1 MRASGEAGGR
11 SGWRSW
17 NNLLWVLAA
26 ALGAATILSTGTI
39 FHSSRQ
45 RDAVLRQLAR
55 ITAQQ
60 VAERAASQLDL
71 LAAQVPG
78 APAAFDSAGS
88 QIPDWFQ
95 LDLATSR
102 LERTPARLPSDSARP
117 ASSLLAQLART
128 VARRPEPHL
137 VLAPELGRYTMV
149 AAARRGPRG
158 EPAVVY
164 GLVADTRAL
173 LAALFGPALAA
184 RTDESVAGLARLD
197 TLSLQVATAAG
208 APLFGRLGADRAF
221 RATARPRGALE
232 GLAVT
237 VALNPGQVPRTL
249 LVLTSRTQLWH
260 NGLLLLSTL
269 LVIGFAVG
277 ASRRELLLARARS
290 EFIAGVSHDLRMPL
304 AQVLIA
310 GETLALG
317 RERDEA
323 DRLSLA
329 KSVVREARRLIALV
343 DNVLLFSRS
352 GAVELR
358 PRLEPVAIDNLFADV
373 IEAVRLSAEDAGQ
386 VIEVQAGSATAVLG
400 DRRLLRQALVNL
412 VDNALKYGAPAQRI
426 RLAALPAASGWVR
439 LQVEDQG
446 PGVPPEQRVRVFEP
460 YERLVR
466 DQASERTGSGLGLA
480 VVRHIASA
488 CQGKVW
494 LEDAPGGG
502 TRAVLELRADA
513 A

>member
-149 AAARRGPRG
+149 AAAR
-158 EPAVVY
+158 
-164 GLVADTRAL
+164 
-173 LAALFGPALAA
+173 
-184 RTDESVAGLARLD
+184 
-197 TLSLQVATAAG
+197 
-208 APLFGRLGADRAF
+208 
-221 RATARPRGALE
+221 
-232 GLAVT
+232 
-237 VALNPGQVPRTL
+237 
-249 LVLTSRTQLWH
+249 
-260 NGLLLLSTL
+260 
-269 LVIGFAVG
+269 
-277 ASRRELLLARARS
+277 
-290 EFIAGVSHDLRMPL
+290 
-304 AQVLIA
+304 
-310 GETLALG
+310 
-317 RERDEA
+317 
-323 DRLSLA
+323 
-329 KSVVREARRLIALV
+329 
-343 DNVLLFSRS
+343 
-352 GAVELR
+352 
-358 PRLEPVAIDNLFADV
+358 
-373 IEAVRLSAEDAGQ
+373 
-386 VIEVQAGSATAVLG
+386 
-400 DRRLLRQALVNL
+400 
-412 VDNALKYGAPAQRI
+412 
-426 RLAALPAASGWVR
+426 
-439 LQVEDQG
+439 
-446 PGVPPEQRVRVFEP
+446 
-460 YERLVR
+460 
-466 DQASERTGSGLGLA
+466 
-480 VVRHIASA
+480 
-488 CQGKVW
+488 
-494 LEDAPGGG
+494 
-502 TRAVLELRADA
+502 
-513 A
+513 